1 MDRRMNPKTV
11 RDFELLYDELDA
23 WVQKEVK
30 MMHDSTLSSEER
42 KRRAADVLAKQTK
55 ALQTIDRLKVEA
67 SKQHREKRIDTMLEL
82 MSKPKLWEMGTGE
95 VQEVHNQFTVRASE
109 LMDLYRVLS
118 DSKSSLDERLDVLL
132 NIKVRAPATPR
143 CGGAL

>member
-1 MDRRMNPKTV
+1 MNPKTV